1 MREAIGLIETIGLI
15 GAVEAL
21 DVALKSADVSFV
33 KIDYVGS
40 GIVTVTI
47 SGDVASVKAGVESSV
62 AATKRL
68 DCYRASHVIPR
79 LMKEVYTTLYS
90 NDEVSED
97 EKTINIVNVETVKEE
112 VIEPATTK
120 EETTEETTSVE
131 TEDENE
137 DRNFHELK
145 VSELREYI
153 TKNIGGYSKNE
164 LRKLNKD
171 KLVDV
176 ILNHKN

>member
-79 LMKEVYTTLYS
+79 LMEEVYTTLYS
-90 NDEVSED
+90 NDKVSED
-97 EKTINIVNVETVKEE
+97 ETTVDVVNAETVEKEI
-112 VIEPATTK
+112 IEPSTTI
-120 EETTEETTSVE
+120 EETTEEITSVK
-131 TEDENE
+131 TEEKSE
-137 DRNFHELK
+137 SINFHELK